1 MHLRVLTVSKK
12 YQYHIKYILE
22 GLSSQKYMC
31 VGTHSPLY
39 YPLYLSNI
47 TFHWDMLEVGYARL
61 SLL

>member
-1 MHLRVLTVSKK
+1 MWLARLEQRMHV
-12 YQYHIKYILE
+12 
-22 GLSSQKYMC
+22 YMC